1 MTSPPSLCVG
11 IDEAGRGAVIGPLV
25 VAACALRSDREE
37 RLRELG
43 VADSKAFGPPA
54 KAQTVREELARHIR
68 AEASWWAVVSAP
80 PGRVDACVRR
90 NRLNVLER
98 DLAAEL
104 LAEAPP
110 NCRVV
115 LDGQRVF
122 GPLCRRVPGAV
133 ALDKADQHELSVAA
147 ASILAK
153 TTRDSLFAEL
163 RARYEPEVGT
173 IRGEG
178 YPNQATA
185 RFLQSYVALHGE
197 LPPETRR
204 SWQWAPLRQY
214 TTAEQRGEPPVLD
227 FEEPDA
233 SQY

>member
-1 MTSPPSLCVG
+1 MSSPHPLTLG

-25 VAACALRSDREE
+25 VAACALRSDQET
-37 RLRELG
+37 RLREVG
-43 VADSKAFGPPA
+43 VADSKAFGAPA
-54 KAQTVREELARHIR
+54 RAQAIRTQLAQHIR
-68 AEASWWAVVSAP
+68 AEATWYAVVNAP
-80 PGRVDACVRR
+80 PARVDECVRR

-98 DLAAEL
+98 DLAEEL
-104 LAEAPP
+104 LADAPP
-110 NCRVV
+110 DCRVV

-133 ALDKADQHELSVAA
+133 ALDKADQHELAVAA

-163 RARYEPEVGT
+163 RARYEPELGT

-178 YPNQATA
+178 YPNPSTA
-185 RFLQSYVALHGE
+185 RFLQDYVALHHE

-204 SWQWAPLRQY
+204 SWQWAPLKQF
-214 TTAEQRGEPPVLD
+214 TTAEQRGEPPSLD
-227 FEEPDA
+227 FDRG
-233 SQY
+233 